1 MGWKTKNINVIGLEI
16 DKLKIQLNSLNKKI
30 SYKKNEKKFLFEK
43 IRWKNF
49 SFEKRN
55 WFIW

>member
-30 SYKKNEKKFLFEK
+30 SYKKNEKIFLFEK

-49 SFEKRN
+49 SVEKRN
-55 WFIW
+55 WLIG